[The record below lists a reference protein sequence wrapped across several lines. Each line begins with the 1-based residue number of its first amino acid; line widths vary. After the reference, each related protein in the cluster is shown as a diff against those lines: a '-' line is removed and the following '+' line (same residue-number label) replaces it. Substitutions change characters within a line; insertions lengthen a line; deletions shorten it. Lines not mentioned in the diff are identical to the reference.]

1 MEQQYEEK
9 WYSYYLCKDRRY
21 LLGEIKKIDSEYLL
35 KIDSY
40 NLGVIMYTS
49 NYSYRFERTNTDG
62 YIFKER
68 VDLDDKTK
76 NDLKELKPLTKREGN
91 CYFYSEKDLKLERG
105 DYPSL
110 AERIERIEHKLM
122 KLKRKNKKKDNFED
136 NSLD

>member
-91 CYFYSEKDLKLERG
+91 CYFYSEKDLKLER
-105 DYPSL
+105 L

-136 NSLD
+136 SLD